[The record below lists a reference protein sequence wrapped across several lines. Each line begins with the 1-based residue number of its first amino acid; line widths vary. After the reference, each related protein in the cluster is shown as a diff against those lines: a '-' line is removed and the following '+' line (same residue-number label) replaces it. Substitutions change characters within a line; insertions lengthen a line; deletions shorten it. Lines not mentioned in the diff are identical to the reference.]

1 MFRAAP
7 DEGRVADA
15 SRPENVM
22 KSLATVFL
30 LFLTCLAVAG
40 TIALIDRTTTSLH
53 LANQSGR

>member
-1 MFRAAP
+1 
-7 DEGRVADA
+7 
-15 SRPENVM
+15 M

-53 LANQSGR
+53 LTNQGAR